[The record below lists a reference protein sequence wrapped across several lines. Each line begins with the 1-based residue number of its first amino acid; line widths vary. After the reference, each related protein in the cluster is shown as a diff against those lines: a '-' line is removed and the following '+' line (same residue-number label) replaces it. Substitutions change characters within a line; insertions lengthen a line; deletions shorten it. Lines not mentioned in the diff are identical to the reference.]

1 MKKKALLIDLDG
13 TLIDTLPA
21 LYQVYEKFMTKF
33 GKKGSEEE
41 FKTLIGPSI
50 DEIVTTLKTRHHLKE
65 SVDELSN
72 YYISILMLQGFDGTS
87 LFPSA
92 KETLDQ
98 LKAKGVKLAL
108 VTSGTKT
115 LVKQCLEPLNLHS
128 YFDLIVTADEVH
140 KAKPDPELYKIAL
153 KKLAVNASDAIALE
167 DSAAG
172 IKSAEDAGLEV
183 IAITHGNNN
192 LPPLKK
198 SVVCLKDWKEIGKW
212 LLQK

>member
-21 LYQVYEKFMTKF
+21 LYQVYEKFMAKY
-33 GKKGSEEE
+33 GKKASKEE
-41 FKTLIGPSI
+41 FKSLVGPSI
-50 DEIVTTLKTRHHLKE
+50 DEIVKTLKAKHNLKE

-72 YYISILMLQGFDGTS
+72 YYVSILMLQGFDGTA
-87 LFPSA
+87 LFPHA

-98 LKAKGVKLAL
+98 LKDKGVKLAL

-115 LVKQCLEPLNLHS
+115 LVKQCLEPLKLNS
-128 YFDLIVTADEVH
+128 YFDLIVTADDVH
-140 KAKPDPELYKIAL
+140 KAKPDPELYKTAL
-153 KKLAVNASDAIALE
+153 KKLAIAASEAIALE

-172 IKSAEDAGLEV
+172 IKSAEDAGLDV
-183 IAITHGNNN
+183 IAITHEHSD